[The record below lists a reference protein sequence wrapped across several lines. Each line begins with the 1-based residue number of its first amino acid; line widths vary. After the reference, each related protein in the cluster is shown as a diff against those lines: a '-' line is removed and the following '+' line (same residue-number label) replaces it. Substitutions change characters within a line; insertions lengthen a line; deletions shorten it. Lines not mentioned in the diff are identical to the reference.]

1 MIEKSL
7 YLSAQ
12 QSDVAKMQDITRTD
26 ITKRSYADLHEHLA
40 RLDAAGLLWRI
51 NAPINKDSE
60 MHPLVR
66 WQFRG
71 GIAEKDR
78 KAFLFTNIVDGK
90 GRRYEIPVAV
100 GAMAAN
106 AEIYRIGMNV
116 PRIADIGPA
125 WERAIKNPIAPRSVD
140 NAPCH
145 EVIIAGSDLA
155 GAGRGLEALPIP
167 ISTPGFDAAPYLTA
181 TCVITR
187 DPVTGVQNIGTYR
200 GQLKAS
206 NRLGMMTLSNLRAGA
221 YEHWRKHNGRDGRM
235 PVAIVVGCPPVVAF
249 QGPQKL
255 PLDLDEITVAGGLAG
270 GPINVARGRTV
281 DLMVPAESEVV
292 IEGYADSDYL
302 EPEGPFGE
310 SHGYVALEDYNL
322 IIEVTA
328 ITRRRDA
335 ILTSIISQVTPSES
349 SVVKKL
355 AYEPLFLAH
364 LRDGLGIKGV
374 KQVSLHEPLTN
385 LRKVVI
391 LQLERGMPRAE
402 VWRALYGVVTL
413 HAFVGKFVIAVDE
426 DIDPH
431 NADAVL
437 WAMSYRCNPSE
448 DTHVV
453 PHREP
458 GHGPRTTDKPGPDSA
473 LLIDATMKGAMPPL
487 ALPKREYMENAKAL
501 WEKLG
506 LPPLKPEMPWFGYS
520 LGDWTDEWDD
530 NALAAVRGN
539 WMERSESYRQRR
551 RRDVAPNTPTRAA
564 GTGE

>member
-1 MIEKSL
+1 
-7 YLSAQ
+7 
-12 QSDVAKMQDITRTD
+12 
-26 ITKRSYADLHEHLA
+26 
-40 RLDAAGLLWRI
+40 
-51 NAPINKDSE
+51 

-78 KAFLFTNIVDGK
+78 KAFLFTNIVDSK
-90 GRRYEIPVAV
+90 GRRYDIPVAV

-106 AEIYRIGMNV
+106 PEIYRIGMNV
-116 PRIADIGPA
+116 ARIADIGPA
-125 WERAIKNPIAPRSVD
+125 WERAISNPVAPRIVD
-140 NAPCH
+140 EAPCH
-145 EVIIAGSDLA
+145 EVIITGPDLNGS
-155 GAGRGLEALPIP
+155 GRGLEALPIP

-187 DPVTGVQNIGTYR
+187 DPASGVQNIGTYR
-200 GQLKAS
+200 GQLKSA

-221 YEHWRKHNGRDGRM
+221 YEHWRKHNGGADKM

-270 GPINVARGRTV
+270 GPINVVRGRTV
-281 DLMVPAESEVV
+281 ELMIPAESEVV
-292 IEGYADSDYL
+292 IEGYADPDYL

-328 ITRRRDA
+328 ITRRRNA

-391 LQLERGMPRAE
+391 LQLERRMPRAE
-402 VWRALYGVVTL
+402 VWRALHGMLTV
-413 HAFVGKFVIAVDE
+413 HAFIGKFVIAVDE

-437 WAMSYRCNPSE
+437 WAMSYRCNPAE
-448 DTHVV
+448 DTHVIRY
-453 PHREP
+453 REP
-458 GHGPRTTDKPGPDSA
+458 GHGPRTTDRPGTDSA

-487 ALPKREYMENAKAL
+487 ALPKREYMENARAL

-520 LGDWTDEWDD
+520 LGDWTEEWDD
-530 NALAAVRGN
+530 IARAAVRGN

-551 RRDVAPNTPTRAA
+551 RRGIAPNTPARAA
-564 GTGE
+564 GTGD